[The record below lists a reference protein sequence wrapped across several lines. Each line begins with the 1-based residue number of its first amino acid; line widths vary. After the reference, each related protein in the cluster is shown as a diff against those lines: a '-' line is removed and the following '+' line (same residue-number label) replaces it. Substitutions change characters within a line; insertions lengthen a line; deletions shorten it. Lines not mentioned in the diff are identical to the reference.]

1 MRPTKCLLDM
11 DGVLTDFVAAMC
23 LHHKRP
29 DPYLDTAN
37 YGQFDMYGPWSMD
50 EETFWSVADLDFW
63 KQLPV
68 MPEAHELVAALE
80 SMFGEENICILSSPS
95 KNLDCVHGKIWWLR
109 KHFNAYR
116 RSFLIGPKK
125 EFCAGPDRVL
135 VDDYDRN
142 VDKFSA
148 AGGCAVL
155 VPRLWNRKHSQA
167 QWSLQV
173 TLENLRAF
181 GC

>member
-1 MRPTKCLLDM
+1 MKILLDM
-11 DGVLTDFVAAMC
+11 DGVLTDFVTAMC
-23 LHHKRP
+23 SHHKRS
-29 DPYLDTAN
+29 DPYLDPAN
-37 YGQFDMYGPWSMD
+37 YGQFDMYGPWDMD
-50 EETFWSVADLDFW
+50 EEAFWSVAELDFW

-68 MPEAHELVAALE
+68 MPGAHELVAFLE
-80 SMFGEENICILSSPS
+80 QMFGQENICILSSPS

-142 VDKFSA
+142 YDKFVA

-155 VPRLWNRKHSQA
+155 VPRLWNRNHHLA
-167 QWSLQV
+167 DQWLDYTQNQLLL
-173 TLENLRAF
+173 TLGL
-181 GC
+181 